1 MREPAQRQC
10 VVGRS
15 KLFAGRN
22 LLRARHLLQSGAAPA
37 LAGQSADLIDE
48 VGTSDHRG
56 NLGAVRCD
64 YRKAGRI
71 GGGEGVRVIRQ

>member
-48 VGTSDHRG
+48 VRSAQAIIEETLAQFFAITAR
-56 NLGAVRCD
+56 LGGLAAA
-64 YRKAGRI
+64 KEFG
-71 GGGEGVRVIRQ
+71 